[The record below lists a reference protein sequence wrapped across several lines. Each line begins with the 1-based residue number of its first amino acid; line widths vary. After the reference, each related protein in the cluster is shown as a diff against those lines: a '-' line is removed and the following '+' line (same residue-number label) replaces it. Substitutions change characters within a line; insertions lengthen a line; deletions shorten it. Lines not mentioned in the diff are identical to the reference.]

1 MKMGLSTPILMFESC
16 SVLKKDHSL
25 TTRNSGGRLGVG
37 VGVGVAA
44 HDSEAGISYVVRVY
58 VNLGYSVST
67 TNPLSPQKN
76 PHIFLSSN
84 SYDLVFNVW

>member
-1 MKMGLSTPILMFESC
+1 MKMALSTPILVFESC

-44 HDSEAGISYVVRVY
+44 HDSEAGLSYVVRV
-58 VNLGYSVST
+58 
-67 TNPLSPQKN
+67 
-76 PHIFLSSN
+76 
-84 SYDLVFNVW
+84 